1 MSVTKYFTTTL
12 KPIMS
17 VVKMNSGAYADDD
30 VLFDFFP
37 FEVPRGTNRLVGA
50 TALVRGND
58 GAAQELAF
66 DLVFASRNTHSLGTE
81 HATANGAPN
90 PYLLGMMGFKA
101 GDYGQKSLDVMS
113 IATARENRSNL
124 CITGDHDF
132 AGNVGR
138 MGFDRVYVGGLAGG
152 AFNFASTVAVT
163 AQHTAGAST
172 VLTLDGKSA
181 LLVLAEGDT
190 IRADDNQAIGTI
202 KTVDSATQITL
213 EAANIGQIEDGDE
226 IYNTT
231 PITLILHFE
240 R

>member
-1 MSVTKYFTTTL
+1 MSVTKYFTTTV
-12 KPIMS
+12 KPIMLP
-17 VVKMNSGAYADDD
+17 VKMNSGAYADDD
-30 VLFDFFP
+30 VLFDFQP
-37 FEVPRGTNRLVGA
+37 FEIPRGTNRLVGA

-58 GAAQELAF
+58 GVAQELPF

-90 PYLLGMMGFKA
+90 PYLLGIMGFKA
-101 GDYGQKSLDVMS
+101 SDYGQKSLDVMS

-124 CITGDHDF
+124 CITGDHTY
-132 AGNVGR
+132 AGNSQR

-181 LLVLAEGDT
+181 ELVLAEGDT
-190 IRADDNQAIGTI
+190 IRADDNALIGTI
-202 KTVDSATQITL
+202 KSVDSGTQITL
-213 EAANIGQIEDGDE
+213 EEANISQIEDGDE
-226 IYNTT
+226 MYNIS
-231 PITLILHFE
+231 PIHLILHFE